1 MIRRDRSTWSRR
13 NFDRCWSV
21 KTSEATDLAHA
32 RCYLVETSAAVMKEN
47 SVVKFQ
53 LNCEYYLVNNYLVNN
68 YLDVICDI

>member
-13 NFDRCWSV
+13 NLDRCWSV

-47 SVVKFQ
+47 PFIYCTTVGGGGGGENVRP
-53 LNCEYYLVNNYLVNN
+53 ENNF
-68 YLDVICDI
+68 